1 MKPREQVRAAA
12 KFGGYQWSWGWVS
25 SHEEGV
31 ESEEKGVRRQSPDE
45 YLFVI
50 DKKVTEKK
58 QPTGQKEHQG

>member
-1 MKPREQVRAAA
+1 M
-12 KFGGYQWSWGWVS
+12 
-25 SHEEGV
+25 

-45 YLFVI
+45 NLFVQ